1 MNEQQPII
9 FDRAT
14 GRLEGATPA
23 ERGVMLVLQ
32 AGAKICLRFNLRGF
46 SIGVRVISSML
57 KPRDMI
63 VLLGEDAR
71 FIVPFADSYWSWLV
85 DRNFIYEDEIE
96 RFLRSVAD
104 VDYHFVDGGANFG
117 FWSVLVSSRPFGK
130 HAATAIEASSANVAW
145 LTRNAELN
153 DRRFKILHCAIGSE
167 NGSRVRLKGTK
178 HEAFHVETDSDG
190 DAGEIMNMVTLDG
203 LVEQGIISPQYPL
216 VIKLDVEGLEIDAV
230 KGCEHLLESDTIL
243 ILEEHGGDRDHVVS
257 RFLLNDAAC
266 HVFVFD
272 PACARYVPL
281 DDLLI
286 LDRIKVNRAIGYNVF
301 ATKSAFWE
309 ERIRS
314 IQ

>member
-178 HEAFHVETDSDG
+178 HEAFHVETD
-190 DAGEIMNMVTLDG
+190 
-203 LVEQGIISPQYPL
+203 
-216 VIKLDVEGLEIDAV
+216 
-230 KGCEHLLESDTIL
+230 
-243 ILEEHGGDRDHVVS
+243 
-257 RFLLNDAAC
+257 F
-266 HVFVFD
+266 
-272 PACARYVPL
+272 
-281 DDLLI
+281 
-286 LDRIKVNRAIGYNVF
+286 
-301 ATKSAFWE
+301 
-309 ERIRS
+309 
-314 IQ
+314 